1 MHPIFLAPTTH
12 VSLLRAHD
20 RNFGDWYPK
29 AYGASRK
36 SGIEFPCHVN
46 DHLGSSRCHS
56 EFVLS
61 SHSTCIG
68 SRKLR
73 RKRADGFADDPL
85 PQYEGIIVYRR
96 PPCRHSRGRS
106 GQAHKAAL
114 RVTERDCG
122 DLRAICRR
130 TGPASPGVAFQP
142 GAFFLLFSA
151 TPPRF
156 RVQAQAAPMASGRG
170 VSLQRKRF
178 ITVEGRLPSVIQCW
192 IGDAR

>member
-1 MHPIFLAPTTH
+1 MP
-12 VSLLRAHD
+12 R
-20 RNFGDWYPK
+20 
-29 AYGASRK
+29 
-36 SGIEFPCHVN
+36 
-46 DHLGSSRCHS
+46 
-56 EFVLS
+56 
-61 SHSTCIG
+61 
-68 SRKLR
+68 LR
-73 RKRADGFADDPL
+73 RATSELRRQVRPQVLHAAEGRAYSTLARPSVVALKPARVKIRPVPTQPWPQRPSAQSRSASHRTRLRRLARDL
-85 PQYEGIIVYRR
+85 P
-96 PPCRHSRGRS
+96 
-106 GQAHKAAL
+106 
-114 RVTERDCG
+114 
-122 DLRAICRR
+122 R